1 MRVAA
6 SRMDMMARLKRR
18 IDAMASPQ
26 VVFIDSHGRPDHF
39 TANGVRHQAMAGSA
53 QWAPR
58 IKGVFSPGV
67 SVAELAQALFHD

>member
-1 MRVAA
+1 MRAA
-6 SRMDMMARLKRR
+6 SNRLDMVERLKRR

-39 TANGVRHQAMAGSA
+39 TANGVRHQAMADSP

-58 IKGVFSPGV
+58 IKGVFLPGV